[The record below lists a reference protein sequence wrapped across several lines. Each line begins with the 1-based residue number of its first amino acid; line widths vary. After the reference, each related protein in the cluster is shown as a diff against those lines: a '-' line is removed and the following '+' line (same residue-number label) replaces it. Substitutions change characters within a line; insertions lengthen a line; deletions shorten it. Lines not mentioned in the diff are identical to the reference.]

1 MKTRMLVVCLAVGGT
16 AAGLCKGQTLTP
28 TMAKQVDGVF
38 AKWDRADSPGCA
50 LGVYRDGRIVYK
62 RGYGM
67 EDLNEDVKITPATVF
82 HVASMSKQFT
92 AASIVLLAQQG
103 KLSLDDDVRKY
114 IPELPDFGEKIT
126 IRHLVHHT
134 SGLRDQWNL
143 LELAGWRYSKDLI
156 TNDDVMS
163 VMTRQ
168 KELNFKPGERHVY
181 CNTGY
186 TLMGLIVKRVTGLSL
201 REFTTENIFEPLGM
215 TRTFFRDD
223 HAQIIKHDAVGY
235 EQEPGK
241 PFEISI
247 TNFDTVGATSLHTT
261 VEDLQLWDE
270 NFYHPKVG
278 GPEFVTQMLE
288 RGKLNSGE
296 TLDYAFGLEHGKY
309 KGLATVD
316 HGGADAGYRSDLTRF
331 PEQHFS
337 AAALCNSAETNPSS
351 LVRQV
356 ADIVLAKEIAAA
368 GATDAQ
374 GTATKDA
381 SKSVTAATV
390 ILTADQMAALTGMYW
405 NREDDAFVKIVVRD
419 GKLEGET
426 GGDDP
431 LVLKPFAESRFHI
444 ADKPWGDMVEIHF
457 VAASGA
463 TPKRMEQSFGGG
475 KPTVFESAD
484 AFTPTA
490 AQLAEY
496 AGAYVSEEIDPVYR
510 IEMDGDHLRLTR
522 LKHQPDTL
530 RPMVRDAFSGEIGTV
545 RFVHDANGSISGFV
559 LNAGRIQNFHFSKR
573 SSWSLYCL
581 PTGKSAEN
589 DPGLR
594 ELSLKLTQRAYWFA
608 CACPR

>member
-1 MKTRMLVVCLAVGGT
+1 MRFVKLTVIVSIVLAVSG
-16 AAGLCKGQTLTP
+16 ACRGQSLTP
-28 TMAKQVDGVF
+28 DVARQVDGVF
-38 AKWDRADSPGCA
+38 AKWDRTDSPGCA

-67 EDLNEDVKITPATVF
+67 EDLNEDVKITPSTVF

-126 IRHLVHHT
+126 IQHLVHHT

-156 TNDDVMS
+156 TDEDVMS

-186 TLMGLIVKRVTGLSL
+186 TLLGLIVKRVSGMSL
-201 REFTTENIFEPLGM
+201 REFTTKNIFEPLGM
-215 TRTFFRDD
+215 THTFFRDD

-270 NFYHPKVG
+270 NFYHPKIG
-278 GPEFVTQMLE
+278 GPEFIKQMLE
-288 RGKLNSGE
+288 RGKLNNGE
-296 TLDYAFGLEHGKY
+296 ELDYAFGLVIGKY
-309 KGLATVD
+309 KGLPTVD

-337 AAALCNSAETNPSS
+337 AAVLCNSAETNPSS
-351 LVRQV
+351 LVRKV

-368 GATDAQ
+368 APDA
-374 GTATKDA
+374 GKAKDATK
-381 SKSVTAATV
+381 SVAAAPVT
-390 ILTADQMAALTGMYW
+390 LTAEQMTALTGMYW
-405 NREDDAFVKIVVRD
+405 NREDDAFVKIVVKD
-419 GKLEGET
+419 GKLQGET
-426 GGDDP
+426 GDDDP
-431 LVLKPFAESRFHI
+431 LVLKPFAESRFHV
-444 ADKPWGDMVEIHF
+444 ADKPWGDMVEIRF
-457 VAASGA
+457 VAASGDK
-463 TPKRMEQSFGGG
+463 PRRMEQSFEGG
-475 KPTVFESAD
+475 KPTVFEVAE
-484 AFTPTA
+484 AATPSA
-490 AQLAEY
+490 AQLTEY
-496 AGAYVSEEIDPVYR
+496 AGAYVSDEIDPVYR
-510 IEMDGDHLRLTR
+510 IALDGTNLKLER
-522 LKHQPDTL
+522 LKHKADTL
-530 RPMVRDAFSGEIGTV
+530 RPTVKDVFTGEIGTV
-545 RFVHDANGSISGFV
+545 RFVRDGSGKLTGFV

-573 SSWSLYCL
+573 AS
-581 PTGKSAEN
+581 
-589 DPGLR
+589 
-594 ELSLKLTQRAYWFA
+594 
-608 CACPR
+608 

>member
-1 MKTRMLVVCLAVGGT
+1 MRTWKFAAAVVVASALAG
-16 AAGLCKGQTLTP
+16 ACFGQTLAPGIT
-28 TMAKQVDGVF
+28 KQVDQIF
-38 AKWDRADSPGCA
+38 AKWDKPDSPGCA

-67 EDLNEDVKITPATVF
+67 EDLNEDVKITPSTVF

-114 IPELPDFGEKIT
+114 VPELPDFGQKIT

-168 KELNFKPGERHVY
+168 KELNFKPGDRHVY

-186 TLMGLIVKRVTGLSL
+186 TLMGLIVTRVSGTSL
-201 REFTTENIFEPLGM
+201 REFTTKNIFEPLRM
-215 TRTFFRDD
+215 THTFFRDD

-278 GPEFVTQMLE
+278 GSEFVKQMLE
-288 RGKLNSGE
+288 RGRLNNGE
-296 TLDYAFGLEHGKY
+296 ELDYAFGLVLGKY
-309 KGLATVD
+309 KGLPTVD

-337 AAALCNSAETNPSS
+337 ASVLCNSAETDPSS
-351 LVRQV
+351 L
-356 ADIVLAKEIAAA
+356 A
-368 GATDAQ
+368 G
-374 GTATKDA
+374 
-381 SKSVTAATV
+381 
-390 ILTADQMAALTGMYW
+390 
-405 NREDDAFVKIVVRD
+405 
-419 GKLEGET
+419 
-426 GGDDP
+426 
-431 LVLKPFAESRFHI
+431 
-444 ADKPWGDMVEIHF
+444 
-457 VAASGA
+457 
-463 TPKRMEQSFGGG
+463 
-475 KPTVFESAD
+475 
-484 AFTPTA
+484 
-490 AQLAEY
+490 
-496 AGAYVSEEIDPVYR
+496 
-510 IEMDGDHLRLTR
+510 
-522 LKHQPDTL
+522 
-530 RPMVRDAFSGEIGTV
+530 
-545 RFVHDANGSISGFV
+545 
-559 LNAGRIQNFHFSKR
+559 
-573 SSWSLYCL
+573 C
-581 PTGKSAEN
+581 
-589 DPGLR
+589 
-594 ELSLKLTQRAYWFA
+594 
-608 CACPR
+608 